1 MIFKVFSN
9 QQVGGITSQMHAG
22 YRAVRV
28 PGENRGQLWGAGTY
42 YKKLFV
48 DM

>member
-9 QQVGGITSQMHAG
+9 QQVGRKTSQMHAG

-28 PGENRGQLWGAGTY
+28 PGENRDQLWGAGTY